1 MNQEYKV
8 NLSQGQKAKLAKAI
22 KDGSALKLR
31 LGKNALS
38 GNDELLLS
46 PRQIAKLQ
54 KAKRN
59 NSGVEI
65 SFSKSSIRKSVKHGG
80 SLWTSL
86 FSLGTKA
93 LPFVTKGV
101 SKVAP
106 HLATG
111 ALSALGSLGIDK
123 IFGSGMQGG
132 MILPDA
138 IVKMLQKGIEI
149 PVKFLVNLINMKE
162 MLTNAQKTL
171 IGKGL
176 KSGKGIVLKPT
187 KRQIHGGFLGTLAAI
202 GIPMAIELASKIFG
216 SGLQTP
222 RKAGGKGLQTPRKA
236 GTGVGQGLQV
246 SQKPFLWQPPP
257 LLWYMGGAGTR
268 SEGKR
273 TSGKRTS
280 IGGQKPIQPHPHLGS
295 NSLRVKPKW
304 KDIPL
309 SNFDLLKW
317 VDFLKIKNFK
327 GIFSRDS
334 KDHLHK
340 TGSCIIN
347 LDDKIGNGTHWVATD
362 IKGKNVFYFDSF
374 SMPPPVEFV
383 SYAKRIG
390 KQIIFNSGHPI
401 QELQSV
407 RCGYYCLYFLNEI
420 RRKSFYD
427 VLKVFSL
434 NDPMKNE
441 RFIKIYFH

>member
-8 NLSQGQKAKLAKAI
+8 HLSQGQKAKLAKAI

-31 LGKNALS
+31 LSKNALS

-65 SFSKSSIRKSVKHGG
+65 SFSKSSIRKSVKQGG

-86 FSLGTKA
+86 ISLGTKA

-138 IVKMLQKGIEI
+138 IVKMLQKGIEV

-216 SGLQTP
+216 SGAGQGLQVSS
-222 RKAGGKGLQTPRKA
+222 KAGGKGLQVSKKT
-236 GTGVGQGLQV
+236 GVGVGQGLQV

-257 LLWYMGGAGTR
+257 FYGTWR
-268 SEGKR
+268 GEGR
-273 TSGKRTS
+273 GK
-280 IGGQKPIQPHPHLGS
+280 
-295 NSLRVKPKW
+295 
-304 KDIPL
+304 
-309 SNFDLLKW
+309 
-317 VDFLKIKNFK
+317 
-327 GIFSRDS
+327 
-334 KDHLHK
+334 
-340 TGSCIIN
+340 
-347 LDDKIGNGTHWVATD
+347 
-362 IKGKNVFYFDSF
+362 KGKGLLLGDNS
-374 SMPPPVEFV
+374 P
-383 SYAKRIG
+383 
-390 KQIIFNSGHPI
+390 FNHIPI
-401 QELQSV
+401 L
-407 RCGYYCLYFLNEI
+407 GAIL
-420 RRKSFYD
+420 
-427 VLKVFSL
+427 
-434 NDPMKNE
+434 
-441 RFIKIYFH
+441 

>member
-22 KDGSALKLR
+22 RDGSALKLR

-38 GNDELLLS
+38 GPDELMLS
-46 PRQIAKLQ
+46 PRQIAKLE

-65 SFSKSSIRKSVKHGG
+65 SFSKSSIRKSVKQGG

-86 FSLGTKA
+86 ISLGTKA

-132 MILPDA
+132 AAQATLLPDA

-176 KSGKGIVLKPT
+176 QSGKGIVLKPT
-187 KRQIHGGFLGTLAAI
+187 KRQIHGGLLGTLAAI

-236 GTGVGQGLQV
+236 GMGVGQGLQV

-257 LLWYMGGAGTR
+257 FYGTWEGQGRGA
-268 SEGKR
+268 
-273 TSGKRTS
+273 
-280 IGGQKPIQPHPHLGS
+280 
-295 NSLRVKPKW
+295 
-304 KDIPL
+304 
-309 SNFDLLKW
+309 
-317 VDFLKIKNFK
+317 
-327 GIFSRDS
+327 
-334 KDHLHK
+334 
-340 TGSCIIN
+340 
-347 LDDKIGNGTHWVATD
+347 
-362 IKGKNVFYFDSF
+362 KGKGLLLGDNS
-374 SMPPPVEFV
+374 P
-383 SYAKRIG
+383 
-390 KQIIFNSGHPI
+390 FNHIPI
-401 QELQSV
+401 L
-407 RCGYYCLYFLNEI
+407 GAIL
-420 RRKSFYD
+420 
-427 VLKVFSL
+427 
-434 NDPMKNE
+434 
-441 RFIKIYFH
+441 

>member
-1 MNQEYKV
+1 M
-8 NLSQGQKAKLAKAI
+8 
-22 KDGSALKLR
+22 
-31 LGKNALS
+31 S

-65 SFSKSSIRKSVKHGG
+65 SFSKSSIRKSVKQGG

-123 IFGSGMQGG
+123 IVGSGMQGG
-132 MILPDA
+132 TILPDA

-176 KSGKGIVLKPT
+176 QSGKGIVLKPT
-187 KRQIHGGFLGTLAAI
+187 KRQIHGGLLGTLAAI

-236 GTGVGQGLQV
+236 GTGFCRFRRSLFYGNL
-246 SQKPFLWQPPP
+246 PPSMVHGRGRDAERREKDFC
-257 LLWYMGGAGTR
+257 WGTTAH
-268 SEGKR
+268 ST
-273 TSGKRTS
+273 TSPS
-280 IGGQKPIQPHPHLGS
+280 WEQ
-295 NSLRVKPKW
+295 
-304 KDIPL
+304 
-309 SNFDLLKW
+309 F
-317 VDFLKIKNFK
+317 FK
-327 GIFSRDS
+327 GEAKMERYS
-334 KDHLHK
+334 
-340 TGSCIIN
+340 
-347 LDDKIGNGTHWVATD
+347 
-362 IKGKNVFYFDSF
+362 
-374 SMPPPVEFV
+374 PVKF
-383 SYAKRIG
+383 
-390 KQIIFNSGHPI
+390 
-401 QELQSV
+401 
-407 RCGYYCLYFLNEI
+407 
-420 RRKSFYD
+420 
-427 VLKVFSL
+427 
-434 NDPMKNE
+434 
-441 RFIKIYFH
+441 

>member
-8 NLSQGQKAKLAKAI
+8 HLSQGQKAKLAKAI

-86 FSLGTKA
+86 ISLGTKA

-216 SGLQTP
+216 SGAGQGLQVSS
-222 RKAGGKGLQTPRKA
+222 KAGGKGLQVSKKT
-236 GTGVGQGLQV
+236 GVGVGQGLQV

-257 LLWYMGGAGTR
+257 FYGTWR
-268 SEGKR
+268 GEGR
-273 TSGKRTS
+273 GK
-280 IGGQKPIQPHPHLGS
+280 
-295 NSLRVKPKW
+295 
-304 KDIPL
+304 
-309 SNFDLLKW
+309 
-317 VDFLKIKNFK
+317 
-327 GIFSRDS
+327 
-334 KDHLHK
+334 
-340 TGSCIIN
+340 
-347 LDDKIGNGTHWVATD
+347 
-362 IKGKNVFYFDSF
+362 KGKGLLLGDNS
-374 SMPPPVEFV
+374 P
-383 SYAKRIG
+383 
-390 KQIIFNSGHPI
+390 FNHIPI
-401 QELQSV
+401 L
-407 RCGYYCLYFLNEI
+407 GAIL
-420 RRKSFYD
+420 
-427 VLKVFSL
+427 
-434 NDPMKNE
+434 
-441 RFIKIYFH
+441 

>member
-8 NLSQGQKAKLAKAI
+8 NLSKGQKAKLAKAI
-22 KDGSALKLR
+22 QDGSALKLR
-31 LGKNALS
+31 LSKNALS
-38 GNDELLLS
+38 GPDELMLS

-65 SFSKSSIRKSVKHGG
+65 SFSKSSIRKSVKQGG

-86 FSLGTKA
+86 ISLGTKA

-138 IVKMLQKGIEI
+138 IVKMLQKGIEV

-216 SGLQTP
+216 SGAGQGLQVSS
-222 RKAGGKGLQTPRKA
+222 KAGGKGLQVSKKT
-236 GTGVGQGLQV
+236 GVGVGQGLQV

-257 LLWYMGGAGTR
+257 FYGTWR
-268 SEGKR
+268 GEGR
-273 TSGKRTS
+273 GK
-280 IGGQKPIQPHPHLGS
+280 
-295 NSLRVKPKW
+295 
-304 KDIPL
+304 
-309 SNFDLLKW
+309 
-317 VDFLKIKNFK
+317 
-327 GIFSRDS
+327 
-334 KDHLHK
+334 
-340 TGSCIIN
+340 
-347 LDDKIGNGTHWVATD
+347 
-362 IKGKNVFYFDSF
+362 KGKGLLLGDNS
-374 SMPPPVEFV
+374 P
-383 SYAKRIG
+383 
-390 KQIIFNSGHPI
+390 FNHIPI
-401 QELQSV
+401 L
-407 RCGYYCLYFLNEI
+407 GAIL
-420 RRKSFYD
+420 
-427 VLKVFSL
+427 
-434 NDPMKNE
+434 
-441 RFIKIYFH
+441 

>member
-31 LGKNALS
+31 LSKNALS

-65 SFSKSSIRKSVKHGG
+65 SFSKSSIRKSVKQGG

-176 KSGKGIVLKPT
+176 QSGKGIVLKPT

-216 SGLQTP
+216 SGAGQGLQTP
-222 RKAGGKGLQTPRKA
+222 RKAGGKGVGQGLQTPRKA
-236 GTGVGQGLQV
+236 GTGLQV

-257 LLWYMGGAGTR
+257 FYGTWEGQGRGAKGSGLLLGDNSPFNHIPILGA
-268 SEGKR
+268 
-273 TSGKRTS
+273 
-280 IGGQKPIQPHPHLGS
+280 IL
-295 NSLRVKPKW
+295 
-304 KDIPL
+304 
-309 SNFDLLKW
+309 
-317 VDFLKIKNFK
+317 
-327 GIFSRDS
+327 
-334 KDHLHK
+334 
-340 TGSCIIN
+340 
-347 LDDKIGNGTHWVATD
+347 
-362 IKGKNVFYFDSF
+362 
-374 SMPPPVEFV
+374 
-383 SYAKRIG
+383 
-390 KQIIFNSGHPI
+390 
-401 QELQSV
+401 
-407 RCGYYCLYFLNEI
+407 
-420 RRKSFYD
+420 
-427 VLKVFSL
+427 
-434 NDPMKNE
+434 
-441 RFIKIYFH
+441 

>member
-8 NLSQGQKAKLAKAI
+8 HLSQGQKAKLAKAI

-162 MLTNAQKTL
+162 MLTRLNLLQKYL
-171 IGKGL
+171 EAAYKLLEKLGEKGCKL
-176 KSGKGIVLKPT
+176 LEKLEQACRFRRSLFYGNLPPSMV
-187 KRQIHGGFLGTLAAI
+187 HGRGRDAERREKDFREADFYWGTTAH
-202 GIPMAIELASKIFG
+202 STT
-216 SGLQTP
+216 S
-222 RKAGGKGLQTPRKA
+222 
-236 GTGVGQGLQV
+236 
-246 SQKPFLWQPPP
+246 PFWEQ
-257 LLWYMGGAGTR
+257 
-268 SEGKR
+268 
-273 TSGKRTS
+273 
-280 IGGQKPIQPHPHLGS
+280 
-295 NSLRVKPKW
+295 
-304 KDIPL
+304 
-309 SNFDLLKW
+309 F
-317 VDFLKIKNFK
+317 FK
-327 GIFSRDS
+327 G
-334 KDHLHK
+334 K
-340 TGSCIIN
+340 TKMERYS
-347 LDDKIGNGTHWVATD
+347 
-362 IKGKNVFYFDSF
+362 
-374 SMPPPVEFV
+374 PVKF
-383 SYAKRIG
+383 
-390 KQIIFNSGHPI
+390 
-401 QELQSV
+401 
-407 RCGYYCLYFLNEI
+407 
-420 RRKSFYD
+420 
-427 VLKVFSL
+427 
-434 NDPMKNE
+434 
-441 RFIKIYFH
+441 

>member
-22 KDGSALKLR
+22 RDGSALKLR
-31 LGKNALS
+31 LSKNALS

-216 SGLQTP
+216 SGVGQGLQTP

-236 GTGVGQGLQV
+236 GMGLQV

-257 LLWYMGGAGTR
+257 FYGTWEGQGRGA
-268 SEGKR
+268 
-273 TSGKRTS
+273 
-280 IGGQKPIQPHPHLGS
+280 
-295 NSLRVKPKW
+295 
-304 KDIPL
+304 
-309 SNFDLLKW
+309 
-317 VDFLKIKNFK
+317 
-327 GIFSRDS
+327 
-334 KDHLHK
+334 
-340 TGSCIIN
+340 
-347 LDDKIGNGTHWVATD
+347 
-362 IKGKNVFYFDSF
+362 KGKGLQGSGLLLGDNS
-374 SMPPPVEFV
+374 P
-383 SYAKRIG
+383 
-390 KQIIFNSGHPI
+390 FNHIPI
-401 QELQSV
+401 L
-407 RCGYYCLYFLNEI
+407 GAIL
-420 RRKSFYD
+420 
-427 VLKVFSL
+427 
-434 NDPMKNE
+434 
-441 RFIKIYFH
+441 

>member
-22 KDGSALKLR
+22 RDGSALKLR

-65 SFSKSSIRKSVKHGG
+65 SFSKSSIRKSVKQGG

-123 IFGSGMQGG
+123 IFGSGM
-132 MILPDA
+132 ILPDA

-176 KSGKGIVLKPT
+176 QSGKGIVLKPT

-222 RKAGGKGLQTPRKA
+222 RKAGGKGAGQGLQTPRKA
-236 GTGVGQGLQV
+236 GMGVGQGLQV

-257 LLWYMGGAGTR
+257 FYGTWEGQGRGA
-268 SEGKR
+268 
-273 TSGKRTS
+273 
-280 IGGQKPIQPHPHLGS
+280 
-295 NSLRVKPKW
+295 
-304 KDIPL
+304 
-309 SNFDLLKW
+309 
-317 VDFLKIKNFK
+317 
-327 GIFSRDS
+327 
-334 KDHLHK
+334 
-340 TGSCIIN
+340 
-347 LDDKIGNGTHWVATD
+347 
-362 IKGKNVFYFDSF
+362 KGKGLQGSGLLLGDNS
-374 SMPPPVEFV
+374 P
-383 SYAKRIG
+383 
-390 KQIIFNSGHPI
+390 FNHIPI
-401 QELQSV
+401 L
-407 RCGYYCLYFLNEI
+407 GAIL
-420 RRKSFYD
+420 
-427 VLKVFSL
+427 
-434 NDPMKNE
+434 
-441 RFIKIYFH
+441 

>member
-22 KDGSALKLR
+22 RDGSALKLR

-46 PRQIAKLQ
+46 PRQIAKLE

-176 KSGKGIVLKPT
+176 QSGKGIVLKPT

-216 SGLQTP
+216 SGAGQGLQTP
-222 RKAGGKGLQTPRKA
+222 RKAGGSGAGQGLQTPRKA
-236 GTGVGQGLQV
+236 GTGLQV

-257 LLWYMGGAGTR
+257 FYGTWEGQGRGA
-268 SEGKR
+268 
-273 TSGKRTS
+273 
-280 IGGQKPIQPHPHLGS
+280 
-295 NSLRVKPKW
+295 
-304 KDIPL
+304 
-309 SNFDLLKW
+309 
-317 VDFLKIKNFK
+317 
-327 GIFSRDS
+327 
-334 KDHLHK
+334 
-340 TGSCIIN
+340 
-347 LDDKIGNGTHWVATD
+347 
-362 IKGKNVFYFDSF
+362 KGKGLLLGDNS
-374 SMPPPVEFV
+374 P
-383 SYAKRIG
+383 
-390 KQIIFNSGHPI
+390 FNHIPI
-401 QELQSV
+401 L
-407 RCGYYCLYFLNEI
+407 GAIL
-420 RRKSFYD
+420 
-427 VLKVFSL
+427 
-434 NDPMKNE
+434 
-441 RFIKIYFH
+441 

>member
-8 NLSQGQKAKLAKAI
+8 HLSQGQKAKLAKAI

-222 RKAGGKGLQTPRKA
+222 RKAGGSGAGQGLQTPRKA

-257 LLWYMGGAGTR
+257 FYGTW
-268 SEGKR
+268 EGQ
-273 TSGKRTS
+273 G
-280 IGGQKPIQPHPHLGS
+280 
-295 NSLRVKPKW
+295 RV
-304 KDIPL
+304 
-309 SNFDLLKW
+309 
-317 VDFLKIKNFK
+317 
-327 GIFSRDS
+327 
-334 KDHLHK
+334 
-340 TGSCIIN
+340 
-347 LDDKIGNGTHWVATD
+347 A
-362 IKGKNVFYFDSF
+362 KGKGLQGSGLLLGDKS
-374 SMPPPVEFV
+374 P
-383 SYAKRIG
+383 
-390 KQIIFNSGHPI
+390 FNHIPI
-401 QELQSV
+401 L
-407 RCGYYCLYFLNEI
+407 GAIL
-420 RRKSFYD
+420 
-427 VLKVFSL
+427 
-434 NDPMKNE
+434 
-441 RFIKIYFH
+441 

>member
-8 NLSQGQKAKLAKAI
+8 HLSQGQKAKLAKAI
-22 KDGSALKLR
+22 RDGSALKLR
-31 LGKNALS
+31 LSKNALS

-132 MILPDA
+132 AGQATLLPDA

-176 KSGKGIVLKPT
+176 QSGKGIVLKPT

-222 RKAGGKGLQTPRKA
+222 RKAGGKGAGQGLQTPRKA
-236 GTGVGQGLQV
+236 GMGVGQGLQV

-257 LLWYMGGAGTR
+257 FYGTWEGQGRGA
-268 SEGKR
+268 
-273 TSGKRTS
+273 
-280 IGGQKPIQPHPHLGS
+280 
-295 NSLRVKPKW
+295 
-304 KDIPL
+304 
-309 SNFDLLKW
+309 
-317 VDFLKIKNFK
+317 
-327 GIFSRDS
+327 
-334 KDHLHK
+334 
-340 TGSCIIN
+340 
-347 LDDKIGNGTHWVATD
+347 
-362 IKGKNVFYFDSF
+362 KGKGLLLGDNS
-374 SMPPPVEFV
+374 P
-383 SYAKRIG
+383 
-390 KQIIFNSGHPI
+390 FNHIPI
-401 QELQSV
+401 L
-407 RCGYYCLYFLNEI
+407 GAIL
-420 RRKSFYD
+420 
-427 VLKVFSL
+427 
-434 NDPMKNE
+434 
-441 RFIKIYFH
+441 

>member
-8 NLSQGQKAKLAKAI
+8 HLSQGQKAKLAKAI

-123 IFGSGMQGG
+123 IFGSGM
-132 MILPDA
+132 ILPDA

-216 SGLQTP
+216 SGAGQGLQTP

-236 GTGVGQGLQV
+236 GTGLQV

-257 LLWYMGGAGTR
+257 FYGTWEGQGRGA
-268 SEGKR
+268 
-273 TSGKRTS
+273 
-280 IGGQKPIQPHPHLGS
+280 
-295 NSLRVKPKW
+295 
-304 KDIPL
+304 
-309 SNFDLLKW
+309 
-317 VDFLKIKNFK
+317 
-327 GIFSRDS
+327 
-334 KDHLHK
+334 
-340 TGSCIIN
+340 
-347 LDDKIGNGTHWVATD
+347 
-362 IKGKNVFYFDSF
+362 KGKGLQGSGLLLGDNS
-374 SMPPPVEFV
+374 P
-383 SYAKRIG
+383 
-390 KQIIFNSGHPI
+390 FNHIPI
-401 QELQSV
+401 L
-407 RCGYYCLYFLNEI
+407 GAIL
-420 RRKSFYD
+420 
-427 VLKVFSL
+427 
-434 NDPMKNE
+434 
-441 RFIKIYFH
+441 

>member
-8 NLSQGQKAKLAKAI
+8 NLSKGQKAKLAKAI
-22 KDGSALKLR
+22 RDGSALKLR

-106 HLATG
+106 
-111 ALSALGSLGIDK
+111 
-123 IFGSGMQGG
+123 
-132 MILPDA
+132 
-138 IVKMLQKGIEI
+138 
-149 PVKFLVNLINMKE
+149 
-162 MLTNAQKTL
+162 
-171 IGKGL
+171 
-176 KSGKGIVLKPT
+176 
-187 KRQIHGGFLGTLAAI
+187 
-202 GIPMAIELASKIFG
+202 
-216 SGLQTP
+216 
-222 RKAGGKGLQTPRKA
+222 
-236 GTGVGQGLQV
+236 
-246 SQKPFLWQPPP
+246 PFV
-257 LLWYMGGAGTR
+257 
-268 SEGKR
+268 
-273 TSGKRTS
+273 
-280 IGGQKPIQPHPHLGS
+280 GGQKPIQPHPHLGS
-295 NSLRVKPKW
+295 NSLKAKPKW

-374 SMPPPVEFV
+374 SMPPPIEFV
-383 SYAKRIG
+383 HYAKKI
-390 KQIIFNSGHPI
+390 KKKIIFNSGHPI

-420 RRKSFYD
+420 REKTFYD
-427 VLKVFSL
+427 VLSVFSL

>member
-216 SGLQTP
+216 SGAGQGLQVSS
-222 RKAGGKGLQTPRKA
+222 KAGGKGLQVSKKT
-236 GTGVGQGLQV
+236 GVGVGQGLQV

-257 LLWYMGGAGTR
+257 FYGTWR
-268 SEGKR
+268 GEGR
-273 TSGKRTS
+273 GK
-280 IGGQKPIQPHPHLGS
+280 
-295 NSLRVKPKW
+295 
-304 KDIPL
+304 
-309 SNFDLLKW
+309 
-317 VDFLKIKNFK
+317 
-327 GIFSRDS
+327 
-334 KDHLHK
+334 
-340 TGSCIIN
+340 
-347 LDDKIGNGTHWVATD
+347 
-362 IKGKNVFYFDSF
+362 KGKGLLLGDNS
-374 SMPPPVEFV
+374 P
-383 SYAKRIG
+383 
-390 KQIIFNSGHPI
+390 FNHIPI
-401 QELQSV
+401 L
-407 RCGYYCLYFLNEI
+407 GAIL
-420 RRKSFYD
+420 
-427 VLKVFSL
+427 
-434 NDPMKNE
+434 
-441 RFIKIYFH
+441 

>member
-22 KDGSALKLR
+22 RDGSALKLR
-31 LGKNALS
+31 LSKNSLS

-54 KAKRN
+54 KAKKN
-59 NSGVEI
+59 NTGAEI

-80 SLWTSL
+80 SLWTFL

-132 MILPDA
+132 AVLPDA

-176 KSGKGIVLKPT
+176 QSGKGIVLKPT

-216 SGLQTP
+216 SGAGQGLQTP
-222 RKAGGKGLQTPRKA
+222 RKAGGKGAGQGLQTPRKA
-236 GTGVGQGLQV
+236 GMGLQV

-257 LLWYMGGAGTR
+257 FYGTWEGQGRGA
-268 SEGKR
+268 
-273 TSGKRTS
+273 
-280 IGGQKPIQPHPHLGS
+280 
-295 NSLRVKPKW
+295 
-304 KDIPL
+304 
-309 SNFDLLKW
+309 
-317 VDFLKIKNFK
+317 
-327 GIFSRDS
+327 
-334 KDHLHK
+334 
-340 TGSCIIN
+340 
-347 LDDKIGNGTHWVATD
+347 
-362 IKGKNVFYFDSF
+362 KGKGLLLGDNS
-374 SMPPPVEFV
+374 P
-383 SYAKRIG
+383 
-390 KQIIFNSGHPI
+390 FNHIPI
-401 QELQSV
+401 L
-407 RCGYYCLYFLNEI
+407 GAIL
-420 RRKSFYD
+420 
-427 VLKVFSL
+427 
-434 NDPMKNE
+434 
-441 RFIKIYFH
+441 

>member
-8 NLSQGQKAKLAKAI
+8 NLSKGQKAKLAKAI

-31 LGKNALS
+31 LSKNALS

-138 IVKMLQKGIEI
+138 IVKMLQKGIEV

-216 SGLQTP
+216 SGAGQGLQVSS
-222 RKAGGKGLQTPRKA
+222 KAGGKGLQVSKKT
-236 GTGVGQGLQV
+236 GVGVGQGLQV

-257 LLWYMGGAGTR
+257 FYGTWR
-268 SEGKR
+268 GEGR
-273 TSGKRTS
+273 GK
-280 IGGQKPIQPHPHLGS
+280 
-295 NSLRVKPKW
+295 
-304 KDIPL
+304 
-309 SNFDLLKW
+309 
-317 VDFLKIKNFK
+317 
-327 GIFSRDS
+327 
-334 KDHLHK
+334 
-340 TGSCIIN
+340 
-347 LDDKIGNGTHWVATD
+347 
-362 IKGKNVFYFDSF
+362 KGKGLLLGDNS
-374 SMPPPVEFV
+374 P
-383 SYAKRIG
+383 
-390 KQIIFNSGHPI
+390 FNHIPI
-401 QELQSV
+401 L
-407 RCGYYCLYFLNEI
+407 GAIL
-420 RRKSFYD
+420 
-427 VLKVFSL
+427 
-434 NDPMKNE
+434 
-441 RFIKIYFH
+441 

>member
-22 KDGSALKLR
+22 RDGSALKLR

-65 SFSKSSIRKSVKHGG
+65 SFSKSSIRKSVKQGG

-123 IFGSGMQGG
+123 IFGSG

-222 RKAGGKGLQTPRKA
+222 RKAGGSGAGQGLQTPRKA
-236 GTGVGQGLQV
+236 GTGLQV

-257 LLWYMGGAGTR
+257 FYGTWEGQGRGA
-268 SEGKR
+268 
-273 TSGKRTS
+273 
-280 IGGQKPIQPHPHLGS
+280 
-295 NSLRVKPKW
+295 
-304 KDIPL
+304 
-309 SNFDLLKW
+309 
-317 VDFLKIKNFK
+317 
-327 GIFSRDS
+327 
-334 KDHLHK
+334 
-340 TGSCIIN
+340 
-347 LDDKIGNGTHWVATD
+347 
-362 IKGKNVFYFDSF
+362 KGKGLQGSGLLLGDKS
-374 SMPPPVEFV
+374 P
-383 SYAKRIG
+383 
-390 KQIIFNSGHPI
+390 FNHIPI
-401 QELQSV
+401 L
-407 RCGYYCLYFLNEI
+407 GAIL
-420 RRKSFYD
+420 
-427 VLKVFSL
+427 
-434 NDPMKNE
+434 
-441 RFIKIYFH
+441 

>member
-31 LGKNALS
+31 LGKNSLS
-38 GNDELLLS
+38 GPDELFLS
-46 PRQIAKLQ
+46 PRQIAKLN
-54 KAKRN
+54 KAKKN
-59 NSGVEI
+59 HTGAEI
-65 SFSKSSIRKSVKHGG
+65 SFSKSAIRKSIKQGG

-86 FSLGTKA
+86 LKLT
-93 LPFVTKGV
+93 PFLTKGV

-111 ALSALGSLGIDK
+111 AMSALGSLGIDK

-132 MILPDA
+132 AVLPDS
-138 IVKMLQKGIEI
+138 IVKMIQKGIEV
-149 PVKFLVNLINMKE
+149 PVKFLVNLINLKE

-176 KSGKGIVLKPT
+176 QSGKGVLLKPT
-187 KRQIHGGFLGTLAAI
+187 KRQIHGGLLGTLAAI

-216 SGLQTP
+216 
-222 RKAGGKGLQTPRKA
+222 KGLQVPQKA
-236 GTGVGQGLQV
+236 GMGLQV
-246 SQKPFLWQPPP
+246 SQKPFFMATTP
-257 LLWYMGGAGTR
+257 LLWHMEGAGNQR
-268 SEGKR
+268 PQPKRQGKKRKR
-273 TSGKRTS
+273 TFAGRK
-280 IGGQKPIQPHPHLGS
+280 QPIQPNPHLGS
-295 NSLRVKPKW
+295 NSLKPKW

-317 VDFLKIKNFK
+317 VEFLKIKNFK

-334 KDHLHK
+334 KDHLHR

-347 LDDKIGNGTHWVATD
+347 LDDEIGNGTHWVATD

-374 SMPPPVEFV
+374 AQPPPIEFV
-383 SYAKRIG
+383 HYAKRIG
-390 KQIIFNSGHPI
+390 KEIFFNSGHPI

-420 RRKSFYD
+420 RKKSFYD

-441 RFIKIYFH
+441 RFIKEYFL

>member
-1 MNQEYKV
+1 
-8 NLSQGQKAKLAKAI
+8 
-22 KDGSALKLR
+22 
-31 LGKNALS
+31 
-38 GNDELLLS
+38 
-46 PRQIAKLQ
+46 
-54 KAKRN
+54 
-59 NSGVEI
+59 
-65 SFSKSSIRKSVKHGG
+65 
-80 SLWTSL
+80 
-86 FSLGTKA
+86 
-93 LPFVTKGV
+93 
-101 SKVAP
+101 
-106 HLATG
+106 
-111 ALSALGSLGIDK
+111 
-123 IFGSGMQGG
+123 MQGG

-222 RKAGGKGLQTPRKA
+222 RKAGGSGAGQGLQTPRKA
-236 GTGVGQGLQV
+236 GMGLQV
-246 SQKPFLWQPPP
+246 SQKPFFMATSP

-280 IGGQKPIQPHPHLGS
+280 IGGQQPIQPHPHLGS
-295 NSLRVKPKW
+295 NSLKPKW